1 MSLIL
6 VTGGTGVL
14 GHAVVQHLLDSGHQ
28 VRLASRRPPPAGPRP
43 YAWTTVDYRS
53 GEGLRAALGAVDSVI
68 HCAGDFRGEVDRS
81 LLRALRA
88 VGGPHLVY
96 ISIVGI
102 DRVPLAYYRLKL
114 AAERAIETSGL
125 PYTILRTTQFYDLIR
140 CMFAAAAYLPVMPV
154 PDLSVQP
161 IAVRDVAD
169 RLVELAIRAPSGH
182 VRDFGGPEVRT
193 VRDLAQTYL
202 RATGRRRLLL
212 PVRLPGKAFHG
223 YRDGGHLTPQHAEGR
238 ITFEKYLT
246 TQSAPARIS
255 YRDSRSPGSG

>member
-1 MSLIL
+1 MSLVL

-14 GHAVVQHLLDSGHQ
+14 GRAVVRHLLDSGHQ

-53 GEGLRAALGAVDSVI
+53 GEGVGTALDAADSVI

-81 LLRALRA
+81 LLTALRA
-88 VGGPHLVY
+88 AGGPHLVY
-96 ISIVGI
+96 ISIVGVDCI
-102 DRVPLAYYRLKL
+102 PLAYYRLKL

-125 PYTILRTTQFYDLIR
+125 PHTILRTTQFHDLIR
-140 CMFAAAAYLPVMPV
+140 CMFAAAARLPVMLV

-182 VRDFGGPEVRT
+182 ARDLGGPEVRT

-212 PVRLPGKAFHG
+212 PVRLPGEAFHG
-223 YRDGGHLTPQHAEGR
+223 YRHGGHLTPHHAEGR

-255 YRDSRSPGSG
+255 YRGSR